1 MNAPGTVLVVGGTGR
16 TGRHVVRK
24 LLERGYPARVL
35 TRNPA
40 RAENRLG
47 DGVGVFGGHV
57 TDAESVWAATENAGA
72 VVVIVESS
80 NFDDAPNSPERAHY
94 GGALNVVSAAA
105 ARSTHVVLVSQIY
118 ITRPETYPEVR
129 NVIHWRGRGE
139 EVVRGSGLPYT
150 VVRPGWLTSDP
161 GGRQSVRLEQGDTGE
176 GRVPREDVAEVC
188 VAALTREEARG
199 KTFEVYGE
207 PGPPPSDWGAAFA
220 SLSPDRPKWFRA
232 EMGL

>member
-1 MNAPGTVLVVGGTGR
+1 MNAPGPVLVVGGTGR

-35 TRNPA
+35 TRHPA
-40 RAENRLG
+40 RVEDRLG
-47 DGVGVFGGHV
+47 DGVFGGDV
-57 TDAESVWAATENAGA
+57 TDAESVRAAMENAGA

-80 NFDDAPNSPERAHY
+80 ISDDVPNSPERAHY

-105 ARSTHVVLVSQIY
+105 ARSAHVVLVSQIY

-129 NVIHWRGRGE
+129 NVIHWRGRAE

-150 VVRPGWLTSDP
+150 VVRPGWLTGDR
-161 GGRQSVRLEQGDTGE
+161 GGRQGVRLEQGDTGE
-176 GRVPREDVAEVC
+176 GRVPREDVAAVC
-188 VAALTREEARG
+188 VAALTLEEARG

-220 SLSPDRPKWFRA
+220 SLSPDRPKWSRA